1 MPGQILRL
9 QILTAV
15 LVMLAACGAVSE
27 SPGGGESTEFER
39 AVAVD
44 LATARLVDLSHAYD
58 DSTLYWPTSP
68 SAFELEKLA
77 WGPSGAGFF
86 YSANRFRTPEHG
98 GTHLDAPIH
107 FAEGRWTVGQI
118 PLERLIA
125 RVAVI
130 DVRAQAAEDADYRL
144 EQADIESWE
153 ERYGELPEGSIVLM
167 RTGWDEFWP
176 DALTYLGS
184 DAPGDASDLHFPG
197 FGETAVRYLV
207 EEREISM
214 LGVDTA
220 SIDHGPSQNFIAHQ
234 VANGANIP
242 ALENLTNLDQ
252 LPEWGAWLIALPVK
266 ISEGSGAPAR
276 VIAVLPDS

>member
-1 MPGQILRL
+1 MAGQILRL
-9 QILTAV
+9 QIPIVALVVLT
-15 LVMLAACGAVSE
+15 ACGAVSE
-27 SPGGGESTEFER
+27 SPRTVESTGPEEI
-39 AVAVD
+39 VAVD

-68 SAFELEKLA
+68 SAFELEQLA

-107 FAEGRWTVGQI
+107 FAEGRWTVGEI

-125 RVAVI
+125 PVSVI
-130 DVRAQAAEDADYRL
+130 DVRSQAAEDVDYRL
-144 EQADIESWE
+144 ERADVESWE
-153 ERYGELPEGSIVLM
+153 ARHGEVPEGSIVLM

-197 FGETAVRYLV
+197 FGEEAVRYLV
-207 EEREISM
+207 EERGISM

-220 SIDHGPSQNFIAHQ
+220 SIDYGPSQDFIAHQ
-234 VANGANIP
+234 VANGANVP
-242 ALENLTNLDQ
+242 ALENLANLDE
-252 LPEWGAWLIALPVK
+252 LPEWGAWVIALPVK
-266 ISEGSGAPAR
+266 ITEGSGAPAR
-276 VIAVLPDS
+276 IVAVLPAS